1 MDSQEKFENMISS
14 GKTIRGK
21 KCFIDI
27 PLSGDINLST
37 LKHQDIDELH
47 FMEGDIS
54 WFYNVPRGIKKIV
67 INDNKLENIPSL
79 ELGNLV
85 SLEANNNRLSKID
98 LKEMTK
104 IASLY
109 LNNNKIHNIL
119 NFPSS
124 LQILNIDRNNL
135 SELDMHGGESC
146 TSVSC
151 VDNPR
156 LNKIYNAPVSKHY
169 FELNK
174 DSHAQI
180 MLHGGTQGSS
190 SKQYSSSTQGST
202 QKSEE
207 AIFNSNFSSNSQ
219 EVPNLDSLSF
229 NSEIKIMY
237 SDVKEAVNEYYALKN
252 RYTEEQKT
260 VINKIMNKKSM
271 SRKDKIQEV
280 RNAVYNCINCKRKGG
295 TKFWKESNYNL
306 KAVCGNVQNPCK
318 LDIEIL
324 ASLTVSEREL
334 NSEKQDIEDAKLK
347 IIQLKLNTLFG
358 YITEQQSIREFD
370 NNLKIIKSERTN
382 NILNNEKYSY
392 YNIQNNPDKKRLILK
407 KMEIVYSELADIRK
421 IMEEYNI
428 MKNEKL
434 LNDAVLKHQVI
445 KSNINIIRALK
456 YPINE
461 IVDENSE
468 NVLKQY
474 PFSFD
479 DYLNPNMELL
489 KVIKYSL

>member
-27 PLSGDINLST
+27 PLSGDINLSP

-67 INDNKLENIPSL
+67 INDNKLENIPAL

-85 SLEANNNRLSKID
+85 SLEANNNRLSKVD
-98 LKEMTK
+98 LKEMNQ
-104 IASLY
+104 IVSLY
-109 LNNNKIHNIL
+109 LNNNKIHDIL
-119 NFPSS
+119 NFPGS
-124 LQILNIDRNNL
+124 LQILNIERNNL
-135 SELDMHGGESC
+135 SELDMRGGESC

-151 VDNPR
+151 VDNPN

-169 FELNK
+169 FVLNK
-174 DSHAQI
+174 DSHTQVDI
-180 MLHGGTQGSS
+180 HGGAP
-190 SKQYSSSTQGST
+190 KR
-202 QKSEE
+202 
-207 AIFNSNFSSNSQ
+207 
-219 EVPNLDSLSF
+219 
-229 NSEIKIMY
+229 EIKDNVLY

-295 TKFWKESNYNL
+295 TKFWKDSNYNL
-306 KAVCGNVQNPCK
+306 KAICGNVQNPCN
-318 LDIEIL
+318 LNIEIL
-324 ASLTVSEREL
+324 ASLTISEEEI
-334 NSEKQDIEDAKLK
+334 NSEKREIEDAKLK

-370 NNLKIIKSERTN
+370 NNLKIIKSERKN
-382 NILNNEKYSY
+382 NILNNDKYSY

-434 LNDAVLKHQVI
+434 LNDVVLKHQVI

>member
-27 PLSGDINLST
+27 PLSGDINLSP
-37 LKHQDIDELH
+37 LKHHDIDELH
-47 FMEGDIS
+47 FTEGDIS

-67 INDNKLENIPSL
+67 INGNKLENIPSL

-98 LKEMTK
+98 LKDMTK

-109 LNNNKIHNIL
+109 LNNNKIHDIL

-151 VDNPR
+151 LDNPQ

-174 DSHAQI
+174 DSHTQV
-180 MLHGGTQGSS
+180 MLHGGAP
-190 SKQYSSSTQGST
+190 KR
-202 QKSEE
+202 E
-207 AIFNSNFSSNSQ
+207 AKEN
-219 EVPNLDSLSF
+219 V
-229 NSEIKIMY
+229 MY

-252 RYTEEQKT
+252 RYTEDQKT

-271 SRKDKIQEV
+271 SRKDKVREV
-280 RNAVYNCINCKRKGG
+280 RNAVFRCVNCKREGG
-295 TKFWKESNYNL
+295 TKFWKDSNYNL
-306 KAVCGNVQNPCK
+306 KAICGNVQNPCN
-318 LDIEIL
+318 LNIEIL
-324 ASLTVSEREL
+324 ASLTVSEREI
-334 NSEKQDIEDAKLK
+334 NSEKESIEEAKQK

-358 YITEQQSIREFD
+358 YITEEESVKKFNENSKI
-370 NNLKIIKSERTN
+370 LKNERINN
-382 NILNNEKYSY
+382 NINNEKYSY
-392 YNIQNNPDKKRLILK
+392 YSIQNNPEKIRLIHK

-421 IMEEYNI
+421 IMENYNI
-428 MKNEKL
+428 TNNEKL
-434 LNDAVLKHQVI
+434 LNDVVLKHQTI
-445 KSNINIIRALK
+445 KSNINIIRSLK
-456 YPINE
+456 YPITE
-461 IVDENSE
+461 IVDEGIN

-479 DYLNPNMELL
+479 EYLNPNIELL
-489 KVIKYSL
+489 KVTKYSL

>member
-21 KCFIDI
+21 KCFIDT
-27 PLSGDINLST
+27 PLSGDINLSP
-37 LKHQDIDELH
+37 LKHHDIDELH

-109 LNNNKIHNIL
+109 LNNNKIHDIL

-135 SELDMHGGESC
+135 SELDMHGGEAC

-151 VDNPR
+151 LDNPQ

-174 DSHAQI
+174 DSHTQV
-180 MLHGGTQGSS
+180 MLHGGAP
-190 SKQYSSSTQGST
+190 KR
-202 QKSEE
+202 E
-207 AIFNSNFSSNSQ
+207 AKEN
-219 EVPNLDSLSF
+219 V
-229 NSEIKIMY
+229 MY

-252 RYTEEQKT
+252 RYTEEKKT
-260 VINKIMNKKSM
+260 VIDKIMNKKSM

-295 TKFWKESNYNL
+295 TKFNKDQYDNL
-306 KAVCGNVQNPCK
+306 TAICGNVQNPCN
-318 LDIEIL
+318 LNIEIL
-324 ASLTVSEREL
+324 ASLTVTKREIDYEKERIE
-334 NSEKQDIEDAKLK
+334 EAKQK
-347 IIQLKLNTLFG
+347 IIQLKLNILFG
-358 YITEQQSIREFD
+358 YITEEESVKKFNE
-370 NNLKIIKSERTN
+370 NLKLIKNEKEN
-382 NILNNEKYSY
+382 NYVNNEKYSY
-392 YNIQNNPDKKRLILK
+392 YSIQNNPDKIRLINK

-421 IMEEYNI
+421 IMENYNI
-428 MKNEKL
+428 TNNEKL
-434 LNDAVLKHQVI
+434 LNDVVLKHQII

-456 YPINE
+456 YPITE
-461 IVDENSE
+461 IVDEGLN

-479 DYLNPNMELL
+479 EYLNPNMELL
-489 KVIKYSL
+489 NVTKYSM

>member
-14 GKTIRGK
+14 GKTIKNK

-27 PLSGDINLST
+27 PLSGDINLSP

-67 INDNKLENIPSL
+67 INDNKLENIPTL

-85 SLEANNNRLSKID
+85 SLEANNNRLSKVD
-98 LKEMTK
+98 LKEMNQ
-104 IASLY
+104 IVSLY
-109 LNNNKIHNIL
+109 LNNNKIHDIL

-124 LQILNIDRNNL
+124 LQILNIERNNL
-135 SELDMHGGESC
+135 SELDMRGGESC

-151 VDNPR
+151 VDNPN

-169 FELNK
+169 FVLNK
-174 DSHAQI
+174 DSHTQVDI
-180 MLHGGTQGSS
+180 HGGAP
-190 SKQYSSSTQGST
+190 KR
-202 QKSEE
+202 
-207 AIFNSNFSSNSQ
+207 
-219 EVPNLDSLSF
+219 
-229 NSEIKIMY
+229 EIKDNVLY

-295 TKFWKESNYNL
+295 TKFWKDSNYNL
-306 KAVCGNVQNPCK
+306 KAICGNVQNPCN
-318 LDIEIL
+318 LNIEIL
-324 ASLTVSEREL
+324 ASLTISEEEI
-334 NSEKQDIEDAKLK
+334 NSEKREIEDAKLK

-370 NNLKIIKSERTN
+370 NNLKIIKSERKN
-382 NILNNEKYSY
+382 NILNNDKYSY

-434 LNDAVLKHQVI
+434 LNDVVLKHQVI